1 MSPETL
7 AKALQIPLARA
18 SVWADPLSAAMA
30 LYAIDSPVRQAAF
43 LAQCGHE
50 SGRLVWMRELWGPT
64 TAQKLYEPP
73 SQKALELGNTQPGDG
88 FRYRGGGLIQ
98 ITGRYN
104 FRAVGAKIG
113 IALEADP
120 DQITRPDVAALASA
134 QFWIDHNLNAY
145 ADAGSF
151 LTLSRVINLGNP
163 SSSAMPNGMD
173 DRVLLWT
180 SCRSALGITS

>member
-7 AKALQIPLARA
+7 AKALQISLARA
-18 SVWADPLSAAMA
+18 SLWADPLSAAMA
-30 LYAIDSPVRQAAF
+30 LYAIDTPVRQAAF
-43 LAQCGHE
+43 IAQCGHE
-50 SGRLVWMRELWGPT
+50 SGRFQWLRELWGPT
-64 TAQKLYEPP
+64 TEQKLYEPP
-73 SQKALELGNTQPGDG
+73 SKKALELGNTQPGDG

-98 ITGRYN
+98 NTGRYN
-104 FRAVGAKIG
+104 FRVIGQKIG
-113 IALEADP
+113 IDLEADP
-120 DQITRPDVAALASA
+120 DRITRPDVAALAA
-134 QFWIDHNLNAY
+134 GQFWLDHNLNVY

-151 LTLSRVINLGNP
+151 LTLSRAINLGNP